1 MDKSLSEDKKNKILY
16 YYNTRMNAIYK
27 KYNTKYGNFS
37 HNLIIDID
45 KSLSED
51 EKNKILSDI
60 YDLINEK
67 KITKNISNIDIQL
80 KWRVYDENNLLHY
93 YTDVN
98 GILADRGIYEH
109 TKLLFNDINKIK
121 NSDKFN
127 IILSK
132 PLIKT
137 ICIHL

>member
-1 MDKSLSEDKKNKILY
+1 
-16 YYNTRMNAIYK
+16 
-27 KYNTKYGNFS
+27 
-37 HNLIIDID
+37 
-45 KSLSED
+45 
-51 EKNKILSDI
+51 
-60 YDLINEK
+60 
-67 KITKNISNIDIQL
+67 
-80 KWRVYDENNLLHY
+80 VYDENNLLHY